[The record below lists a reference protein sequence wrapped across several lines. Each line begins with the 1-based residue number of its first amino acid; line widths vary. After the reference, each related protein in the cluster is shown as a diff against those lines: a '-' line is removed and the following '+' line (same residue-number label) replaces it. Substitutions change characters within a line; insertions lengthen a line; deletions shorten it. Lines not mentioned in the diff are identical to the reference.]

1 MTTLFL
7 MYAFITGLVTVLITL
22 YALTFCEMY
31 LYYRK
36 IGMTRKQAAL
46 ATWRMQNE

>member
-1 MTTLFL
+1 MTGLFL
-7 MYAFITGLVTVLITL
+7 MYAFITGLVTVLVTL

-31 LYYRK
+31 LNYRK
-36 IGMTRKQAAL
+36 LGMTRKQAIL

>member
-1 MTTLFL
+1 MSQLFL

-36 IGMTRKQAAL
+36 IGMTRKQAIK

>member
-1 MTTLFL
+1 
-7 MYAFITGLVTVLITL
+7 MYAFITGLVTVLLTL

-31 LYYRK
+31 CYYRK
-36 IGMTRKQAAL
+36 CGLTRKQAIK

>member
-7 MYAFITGLVTVLITL
+7 MYAFITGLVTVLLTL
-22 YALTFCEMY
+22 YVLTFLDLY

-36 IGMTRKQAAL
+36 IGMTRKQAIK
-46 ATWRMQNE
+46 ATWRMCDE